1 MEVEAKFR
9 VSDPALLE
17 RLAAAP
23 RLVGY
28 DLEAPAARRD
38 EDVFLDTADRR
49 LLAAGYYLRR
59 RENAEGVRIALK
71 QIATAESDGVLRR
84 EEHELR
90 AAADVPLRDWP
101 RGPLKR
107 RVKGVVGDADLAP
120 ILTLTQERRT
130 RRVGKDGQAVAE
142 LSLDAV
148 VVHAGSRTRR
158 WYEAEVEILG
168 TGDEEDLAVLGAALR
183 DVWGLAPERRSKF
196 ERALAL
202 ADGGARA
209 GRRKRGEHAGSAAM
223 DAKEAPAEAAAAT
236 HAAVGHEPE
245 VVDVTAES
253 SATEPAP
260 EAAAPG
266 AAAPVPQAA
275 VPGAAA
281 AAPGDRRKRPA
292 IAPDDTMVEAAVAV
306 MRLHFDRMLAHEA
319 GTRAGDDPEELH
331 DMRVATRRLRMAL
344 RLFADVVDPAVMRPA
359 LKGLRKTGRTLG
371 AVRDLDVFREKTLRY
386 VEDLPRPR
394 RDELDT
400 LFAAWQVEYDARRAA
415 LVAYLDSPR
424 YRRFVED
431 FEALLAGPAVALAS
445 RARRRGATTRQV
457 LPALLH
463 RDLADVLAVGS
474 LVDGAATPLGRFHE
488 LRIVGKALRYTLEF
502 FEAPLGQGA
511 APLIGAMKDLQDH
524 LGDLQDAVVS
534 CGIARDVLTWGSW
547 APPAAGV
554 PAHTDVVLAP
564 GLCRYLVARQD
575 EMQRLVTSF
584 PEVWPRVAGEEFG
597 ARLAALLARL

>member
-1 MEVEAKFR
+1 
-9 VSDPALLE
+9 
-17 RLAAAP
+17 
-23 RLVGY
+23 
-28 DLEAPAARRD
+28 
-38 EDVFLDTADRR
+38 
-49 LLAAGYYLRR
+49 
-59 RENAEGVRIALK
+59 
-71 QIATAESDGVLRR
+71 
-84 EEHELR
+84 
-90 AAADVPLRDWP
+90 
-101 RGPLKR
+101 
-107 RVKGVVGDADLAP
+107 
-120 ILTLTQERRT
+120 
-130 RRVGKDGQAVAE
+130 VAE
-142 LSLDAV
+142 LSLDVV

-168 TGDEEDLAVLGAALR
+168 AGTEEDLAVLGAALR

-202 ADGGARA
+202 VDGGARA
-209 GRRKRGEHAGSAAM
+209 GRRKRGEHAGPGAAALK
-223 DAKEAPAEAAAAT
+223 DAPAEAAAAP

-245 VVDVTAES
+245 VVDVTAGPGE
-253 SATEPAP
+253 AVPAP
-260 EAAAPG
+260 EAAALG
-266 AAAPVPQAA
+266 AAAP
-275 VPGAAA
+275 
-281 AAPGDRRKRPA
+281 APEDRRKRPA

-306 MRLHFDRMLAHEA
+306 MRLHFGRMLAHEA

-344 RLFADVVDPAVMRPA
+344 RLFADVLDPAVMRPA
-359 LKGLRKTGRTLG
+359 RKGLRKTGQTLG

-394 RDELDT
+394 RDELDI

-424 YRRFVED
+424 YRRFVEG

-445 RARRRGATTRQV
+445 RARRRGATARQV

-474 LVDGAATPLGRFHE
+474 LVDGAATPIKRFHE
-488 LRIVGKALRYTLEF
+488 LRIAGKALRYTLEF
-502 FEAPLGQGA
+502 FEAPLGQDA
-511 APLIGAMKDLQDH
+511 APLIEATKDLQDH

-564 GLCRYLVARQD
+564 GLCRYLVARQN
-575 EMQRLVTSF
+575 EMERLVTSF